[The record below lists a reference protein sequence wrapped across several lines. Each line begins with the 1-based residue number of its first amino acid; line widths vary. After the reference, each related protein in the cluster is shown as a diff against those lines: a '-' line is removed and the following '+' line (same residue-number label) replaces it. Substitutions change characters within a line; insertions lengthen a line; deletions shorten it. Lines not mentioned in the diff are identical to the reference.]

1 MDNFEE
7 IFNRLKQVMEKL
19 TPPFTAANST
29 KTKYELYSK
38 RKDMDVMGKKV
49 NELYFSSIIIQ
60 KNFVGFYYF
69 PLYVKPEIKNSLKPE
84 LLKLLKGK
92 TCFHIMKPDGLIIE
106 EIEKLL
112 KSGLDYYKK
121 MNWI

>member
-7 IFNRLKQVMEKL
+7 IFNRLKLVMEKL
-19 TPPFTAANST
+19 TPPFTAVNVT
-29 KTKYELYSK
+29 NTRYELYSK
-38 RKDMDVMGKKV
+38 RKDMDVMGKKM
-49 NELYFSSIIIQ
+49 NELYFSSIIIK

-92 TCFHIMKPDGLIIE
+92 TCFHITKSDGLIIE
-106 EIEKLL
+106 EIGKLL
-112 KSGLDYYKK
+112 NNGLDYYKK